1 MYVYVCTRTRG
12 HLSGDLN
19 DAKIQAFAKCGVRAV
34 GREKRKSKGLKKVCL
49 RNSKISVAGS

>member
-1 MYVYVCTRTRG
+1 MYVCTRTRG

-19 DAKIQAFAKCGVRAV
+19 DAKIQAVAKSGVRAV